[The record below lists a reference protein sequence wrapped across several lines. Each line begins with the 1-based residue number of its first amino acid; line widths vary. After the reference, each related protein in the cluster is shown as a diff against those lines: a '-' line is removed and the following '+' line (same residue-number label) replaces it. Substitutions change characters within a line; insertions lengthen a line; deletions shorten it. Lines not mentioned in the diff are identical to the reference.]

1 MYLIKLKN
9 RELITRRTYRGQDQ
23 LTLNPYKAPS
33 MDLKNVETTNI
44 ETKAPAVQD
53 NDANYLIV
61 EGCGFRTEFNRENG
75 YLIKYEV
82 NGQDMIKEGEALTPN
97 FWRARQTMISELATE
112 EVRRME
118 ESGNEADFS

>member
-1 MYLIKLKN
+1 M
-9 RELITRRTYRGQDQ
+9 RFITRRTYRSKDQ

-33 MDLKNVETTNI
+33 MELKNVETTNI
-44 ETKAPAVQD
+44 ETKAPVVQD
-53 NDANYLIV
+53 SDANYLIV

-97 FWRARQTMISELATE
+97 FWRAPTDNDYGNWPTE
-112 EVRRME
+112 KVRRME
-118 ESGNEADFS
+118 ESGDEADFS